1 MSVGLSEFSEE
12 KMKTYREGNKKK
24 ITIKPII

>member
-24 ITIKPII
+24 NYNKTY